1 MSKLATPKNLLLLL
15 GILLLLFSFFN
26 PIVANPYPNTCFGA
40 FHGFNWYF
48 FLVAIFVLVL
58 AVVLSEEKRE
68 VVKSENKSENK
79 LVVGEKQNGKILDLI
94 RNLLEEDEF
103 TIVKLVLENEGIT
116 QDSLHFKTGFSQSK
130 ISMIIKKLE
139 EKNLIIREKFGKT
152 YKIYTSPWLRS
163 MLEEGS
169 IDYRKDFE
177 KLKNWR
183 DGD

>member
-15 GILLLLFSFFN
+15 GIFLLLFSFFN
-26 PIVANPYPNTCFGA
+26 PIVANPHPNTCFGA

-68 VVKSENKSENK
+68 VVKSENR
-79 LVVGEKQNGKILDLI
+79 LAGEKQNGKILDLI

-103 TIVKLVLENEGIT
+103 TIVKLVLENEGVT

-152 YKIYTSPWLRS
+152 YKIYASPWLRS

-183 DGD
+183 EED